1 MQRNGFVIPAQTST
15 IVNNVYLDKISNFVH
30 SAFNYLTCRPKI
42 REGVIWTPRTFFSQ
56 QCPNNEQDVYRIFP
70 NAPSKTVLEGI
81 LCILAKQRNKNLGID
96 ADQKPDRNWIILAI
110 ATLDP
115 KHEIFGKSYKPEVKH
130 GLGQA
135 PGIMVNNAKG
145 FYTGLTALSSVKD
158 LKVKAISC
166 LSKKERLASQLA
178 KEQAKIQKANKR
190 IEQLAS
196 KAEEVKEGGR
206 KADRR
211 FDVMQENEHWR

>member
-1 MQRNGFVIPAQTST
+1 M
-15 IVNNVYLDKISNFVH
+15 
-30 SAFNYLTCRPKI
+30 

-56 QCPNNEQDVYRIFP
+56 QYPNNEQVVYKIVP

-81 LCILAKQRNKNLGID
+81 LATLAKQRNKNLGID
-96 ADQKPDRNWIILAI
+96 ADHKPDRNWIILAI

-130 GLGQA
+130 GFGQA
-135 PGIMVNNAKG
+135 PGVMVNNADG
-145 FYTGLTALSSVKD
+145 FYTGLPALSSAKD

-166 LSKKERLASQLA
+166 LSKEERLASQLA
-178 KEQAKIQKANKR
+178 KEQAKIQKANNS

-196 KAEEVKEGGR
+196 KVEEVKEGGR

-211 FDVMQENEHWR
+211 FDAMQENEYLRLDN